1 MYVHIAL
8 KDHLDRL
15 NVRKF
20 YHQKS
25 LNFKMWAVSFYI
37 IFASLFLAVCLK
49 VNVAWAHTCTY
60 IHEWLPAECL
70 G

>member
-37 IFASLFLAVCLK
+37 IICITLSSSVFKSKCSLGT
-49 VNVAWAHTCTY
+49 HMY
-60 IHEWLPAECL
+60 IYT
-70 G
+70 